1 MEFVGVGNALMDL
14 ISFVDEAFAPS
25 LGFHNNAVIHLE
37 REKLNLIL
45 PLLTDCA
52 TSAGGGAANAAKAM
66 AFLGRKS
73 AFAGCVG
80 IDSLGSSYAADLAA
94 CGVEPLLSTSS
105 GETGVYCA
113 LIRPDGG
120 RTLIVSPGAAL
131 DLILSPPS
139 DSLFRP
145 GGLLFIEGFILHAR
159 SFFVDCVRRA
169 KAAGMEVALDLG
181 SQAVTQAN
189 RDFLL
194 EFLPGNCDILF
205 ANEDE
210 FAALLDLPLRE
221 GLELFGDSG
230 IELVVKRAE
239 RGALWARGDE
249 VIDSPV
255 RELCPVDE
263 TGAGDAFAA
272 GFLAARD
279 GGLPPERCL
288 RLGNRIAEEVIGV
301 PGLGVDPDRL
311 RRVAGILVQ
320 NDDGE

>member
-1 MEFVGVGNALMDL
+1 MEFVGVGNALMDF
-14 ISFVDEAFAPS
+14 IAFVDEAFAPS
-25 LGFHNNAVIHLE
+25 LGFHNNAVVHLE
-37 REKLNLIL
+37 REELNRIL
-45 PLLTDCA
+45 PLLPDCVRM
-52 TSAGGGAANAAKAM
+52 AGGGAANAARAAAYM
-66 AFLGRKS
+66 GCDA

-80 IDSLGSSYAADLAA
+80 IDSLGSSYAAELAA
-94 CGVEPLLSTSS
+94 AGVESLLSTSS
-105 GETGVYCA
+105 GETGLYCA

-131 DLILSPPS
+131 DLILSPPP
-139 DSLFRP
+139 DALFRP
-145 GGLLFIEGFILHAR
+145 GGILFIEGFLLSAR
-159 SFFVDCVRRA
+159 SYFMDCVRRA
-169 KAAGMEVALDLG
+169 KQSGMELALDLG
-181 SQAVTQAN
+181 SQAVTRAN

-194 EFLPGNCDILF
+194 EYLPGHCDILF

-239 RGALWARGDE
+239 RGALWAFGDE

-255 RELCPVDE
+255 RELRPVDE

-272 GFLAARD
+272 GFLVARD
-279 GGLPPERCL
+279 HGLPPERCL

-301 PGLGVDPDRL
+301 PGLGVDPERL
-311 RRVAGILVQ
+311 KRAAGFL
-320 NDDGE
+320 D